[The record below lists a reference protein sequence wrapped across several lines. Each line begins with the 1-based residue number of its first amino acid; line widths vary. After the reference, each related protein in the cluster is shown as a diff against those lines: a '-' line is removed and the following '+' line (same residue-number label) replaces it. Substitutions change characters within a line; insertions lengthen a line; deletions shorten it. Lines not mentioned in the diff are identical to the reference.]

1 MDNQAFYKGKIRV
14 NIKEKLGRLTLC
26 VKTKNRKEHF
36 NRLTLCG
43 KTENKKEKI
52 NRLTLCGKVDF
63 LFFIL
68 SSENADNP
76 SHYSSVHPM

>member
-1 MDNQAFYKGKIRV
+1 MDIQAFYKGKIRV

-43 KTENKKEKI
+43 KIEM
-52 NRLTLCGKVDF
+52 
-63 LFFIL
+63 LFSI